1 MDLIYTDRQHFD
13 VGVLHDYTFDLA
25 FGSDENDFELT
36 IDKGNHCCE
45 TGSLLYIEGTEY
57 GGVVDG
63 LKVVTKNDELT
74 YKGRTWHGI
83 LASKVLKPDNGQ
95 DYLILAGE
103 ANAVIDSLIKRMGL
117 SNLFIASSVDSG
129 LEISG
134 YSMNRYIDAYTG
146 IKKMLETVS
155 GKLKF
160 SVSSN
165 GTVILSAVPA
175 VDYTADEQFDSDLVE
190 MEIETTCNAVNHL
203 ICLGKGELA
212 QRQVVHL
219 YTDKNGKIS
228 TKQTFKGLEEVEAVY
243 DYPNAESIEEL
254 TNSGKEKLA
263 KYAVSNSVK
272 MDFPAEENIYDIGD
286 IVGSRENV
294 TGITASERITKK
306 VERKIFYYYLWRYV
320 LSRQRRR
327 MRRLSSRSRLPA
339 IPTLPMQP
347 RLLSRRL

>member
-1 MDLIYTDRQHFD
+1 MDLIYTDRQHFE

-134 YSMNRYIDAYTG
+134 YSMNRYIDAYSG
-146 IKKMLETVS
+146 IIKMLDTVS
-155 GKLKF
+155 AKLKF
-160 SVSSN
+160 NVNKN
-165 GTVILSAVPA
+165 GMVVVQAVPA
-175 VDYTADEQFDSDLVE
+175 IDYTKDEQFDADLVE
-190 MEIETTCNAVNHL
+190 MQIETSNAAVNHL
-203 ICLGKGELA
+203 ICLGKGELSE
-212 QRQVVHL
+212 RQVVHL
-219 YTDKNGKIS
+219 YIDKEGKIS
-228 TKQTFKGLEEVEAVY
+228 TSKVFKGLEEVEAVY
-243 DYPNAESIEEL
+243 DYPNAESLDEL
-254 TNSGKEKLA
+254 TSSGKEKLA
-263 KYAVSNSVK
+263 EYAVANSVV
-272 MDFPAEENIYDIGD
+272 MEFPAEANVYDVGD
-286 IVGSRENV
+286 IVGAKENI
-294 TGITASERITKK
+294 TGISATERITKK
-306 VERKIFYYYLWRYV
+306 IVTINGGTVNIEYKV
-320 LSRQRRR
+320 GE
-327 MRRLSSRSRLPA
+327 
-339 IPTLPMQP
+339 TL
-347 RLLSRRL
+347 